1 MHKSAGCGDRLG
13 LATPGH
19 IRAVRL
25 SDMSPILAQQ
35 SIRENSR
42 TKRSPT
48 QVLDDAMWGTFQE
61 GWRNGYGADADHLK
75 TTEQIDLFASAGFTQ
90 FTINSCD
97 YIDNRASEYS
107 GSEIMSKVA
116 SLPWSDLESD
126 PKSLQAQLVDK
137 KIDIGNSFLTISLE
151 ELLLSAAKFGRAV
164 SHILKMYRHLEDK
177 NIPFELEISIDEAD
191 ATTTIFDHIYIVS
204 ELKRLGVKWIGFAP
218 RFPGRFEKG
227 VDYIGDLEEF
237 ERLFSQHAAVAI
249 EYGPYK
255 LSLHSG
261 SDKFRI
267 YPVAARFAGELIH
280 LKTSGTSY
288 LEALRVAALKDPA
301 LFRLI
306 LRCAVDCYSEDRM
319 LYHVSANLA
328 EIPSLSSL
336 QDEQLPGILN
346 DFNVREVLHVTYG
359 SVLENSS
366 LRNSLYATLID
377 NEETYYSI
385 LEDHFNDHFSPFRNT
400 IK

>member
-1 MHKSAGCGDRLG
+1 M
-13 LATPGH
+13 
-19 IRAVRL
+19 
-25 SDMSPILAQQ
+25 
-35 SIRENSR
+35 
-42 TKRSPT
+42 
-48 QVLDDAMWGTFQE
+48 
-61 GWRNGYGADADHLK
+61 
-75 TTEQIDLFASAGFTQ
+75 
-90 FTINSCD
+90 
-97 YIDNRASEYS
+97 
-107 GSEIMSKVA
+107 A

-126 PKSLQAQLVDK
+126 PKSMQAQMVDK
-137 KIDIGNSFLTISLE
+137 EIDLGNSSLTITLN

-164 SHILKMYRHLEDK
+164 THIYKMFRHLENK

-191 ATTTIFDHIYIVS
+191 ATTTIVDHIYIVS
-204 ELKRLGVKWIGFAP
+204 ELQRLGVKWIGFAP

-227 VDYIGDLEEF
+227 VDYIGDLDEF
-237 ERLFSQHAAVAI
+237 ERVFSQHAAVAM

-267 YPVAARFAGELIH
+267 YPVAAQLAGELIH

-288 LEALRVAALKDPA
+288 LEALRVTALKDPA
-301 LFRLI
+301 LFRQI
-306 LRCAVDCYSEDRM
+306 LKCAVECYPEDRL

-328 EIPSLSSL
+328 EIPLYSSL

-366 LRNSLYATLID
+366 LRDSLYANLID
-377 NEETYYSI
+377 HEETYYSI